1 MVTDK
6 ELDIARAVG
15 YRVAQSWQP
24 MEIEDVQS
32 SLVLWLFEHEG
43 VVERYR
49 DSEDGEKKLVFSLR
63 REATRF
69 CYKEKNARTGGTVG
83 VELSYNLSQLQRA
96 LPFIFEDVPQ
106 TVAFEFDAGRS
117 TYSGSHGSAVD
128 VLVDIRSAFK
138 TLPAR
143 MVEVL
148 TLRYRDGLSYL
159 DIGNLIGLSDRG
171 AKNRVTKAV
180 RTLHETLS
188 GQHS

>member
-15 YRVAQSWQP
+15 YMVAQNWQP
-24 MEIEDVQS
+24 VETEDVQS
-32 SLVLWLFEHEG
+32 SLVLWLFEHEK

-49 DSEDGEKKLVFSLR
+49 GSEDGEKKLVFSLR
-63 REATRF
+63 REAIRY

-83 VELSYNLSQLQRA
+83 AELSYNLAQLQRA
-96 LPFIFEDVPQ
+96 LPFIFEEVPQ
-106 TVAFEFDAGRS
+106 TVALQFDSGRS

-143 MVEVL
+143 MSEIL

-159 DIGNLIGLSDRG
+159 QIGQLIGLSDRG

-180 RTLHETLS
+180 RTLHETLA
-188 GQHS
+188 GQRS